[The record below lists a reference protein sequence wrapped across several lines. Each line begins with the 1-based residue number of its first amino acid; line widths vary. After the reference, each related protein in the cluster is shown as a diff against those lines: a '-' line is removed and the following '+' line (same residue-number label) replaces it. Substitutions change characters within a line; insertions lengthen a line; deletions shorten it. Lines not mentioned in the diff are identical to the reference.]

1 MANAVANASPGL
13 LLEGFGFIQSAAFDE
28 LALAAAGNQLSWAT
42 CAAISQPKD
51 PLVVIVDIAFDP
63 SNHRL

>member
-13 LLEGFGFIQSAAFDE
+13 LLEGFGFIQSAASDE
-28 LALAAAGNQLSWAT
+28 LALAAPDNQSVWAT

-51 PLVVIVDIAFDP
+51 PLVVIVDIVFDP
-63 SNHRL
+63 SSRPI